1 MTLDCAVYEMWDS
14 MWKVVLNLWMDLN
27 VCIEWFMELCMD

>member
-1 MTLDCAVYEMWDS
+1 MTLDCAVYEMWDL